1 MSDVAVGIYG
11 IILLLVLFLTGLEMA
26 YCMILVG
33 FLGFTTLMTF
43 QAASSL
49 VVKDFFD
56 NFTTYSYTVIP
67 LFIIMGEFASNS
79 NIAKR
84 LYLGAHRWFGHI
96 PGGLAMTTVAGA
108 TAFKA
113 MCGSTLATVG
123 TFSNLALPE
132 MDRYGYKKELSAGTI
147 ASVSTIGMILPP
159 STVLIIYGLQV
170 EQSIGRLFLAGII
183 PALMISA
190 LFMAVIAGWV
200 SLQPAIAPRA
210 EKSTWKRKVGRNPGR
225 IDRLRHF
232 RRRHRRDDNRLL
244 QPHRGRHDR
253 HGCDISSGSSTGRSQ
268 SRMLIGS
275 FNGALRTSIMV
286 LMLIAGSAIF
296 GHFLAI
302 TEIPMIAAKWA
313 SALPIPGSLVMLLI
327 IAIYLVGGS
336 IMDDLAFMVLAT
348 PIFFPTAV
356 ALGYDPI
363 WFGILICVTLMIG
376 GIIPPVAIYVFIL
389 GNITGIAFQDDLQ
402 GRCPLPLGPHRG
414 PAGSL
419 CFSAGGPGGFAT
431 CSWARGDDR

>member
-1 MSDVAVGIYG
+1 MSEVAIGIYG
-11 IILLLVLFLTGLEMA
+11 VILLLALFLTGLEMA
-26 YCMILVG
+26 YCMMLTG
-33 FLGFTTLMTF
+33 FLGFTFLMSF
-43 QAASSL
+43 SAASSL
-49 VVKDFFD
+49 VIKDFFD

-84 LYLGAHRWFGHI
+84 LYLGAHKWFGHI

-123 TFSNLALPE
+123 TFSNLAMPE

-170 EQSIGRLFLAGII
+170 EQSIGRLFLAGIV
-183 PALMISA
+183 PALMISV

-200 SLQPAIAPRA
+200 SLNPAIAPRA
-210 EKSTWKRKVGRNPGR
+210 EKATWKE
-225 IDRLRHF
+225 RLGVIPEVLVVLVIF
-232 RRRHRRDDNRLL
+232 GIVIGGMITGFFSPTESGTIGTVAIFLLALVRREVN
-244 QPHRGRHDR
+244 
-253 HGCDISSGSSTGRSQ
+253 SS
-268 SRMLIGS
+268 MIIKS
-275 FNGALRTSIMV
+275 FKGALKTSIMV

-296 GHFLAI
+296 GHFLTI
-302 TEIPMIAAKWA
+302 TQIPMITADWA
-313 SALPIPGSLVMLLI
+313 SKLPIPATFVMLLI
-327 IAIYLVGGS
+327 IAIYLIGGS

-356 ALGYDPI
+356 QLGYDPI

-389 GNITGIAFQDDLQ
+389 GNITGIPFKTIYRGVVPFLSALVLALIILFVFPQIATW
-402 GRCPLPLGPHRG
+402 LPNLMMGKG
-414 PAGSL
+414 
-419 CFSAGGPGGFAT
+419 
-431 CSWARGDDR
+431 

>member
-1 MSDVAVGIYG
+1 MSDVSTGIYG
-11 IILLLVLFLTGLEMA
+11 IIVLLALFLTGLEMA

-33 FLGFTTLMTF
+33 FLGFTFLMSF
-43 QAASSL
+43 PAASSL
-49 VVKDFFD
+49 VIKDFFD

-79 NIAKR
+79 DIAKR
-84 LYLGAHRWFGHI
+84 LYLGAHKWFGHI

-123 TFSNLALPE
+123 TFSNLAMPE

-159 STVLIIYGLQV
+159 STVLIIYGLEV
-170 EQSIGRLFLAGII
+170 EQSIGRLFLAGIL

-190 LFMAVIAGWV
+190 LFMAVIYGWV
-200 SLQPAIAPRA
+200 SLRPEIAPRA
-210 EKSTWKRKVGRNPGR
+210 EKATWKERFVVIPEALVVLVIFGVVIGGMITGFFSPTEAGT
-225 IDRLRHF
+225 IGTVAIF
-232 RRRHRRDDNRLL
+232 LL
-244 QPHRGRHDR
+244 ALIRGEVNW
-253 HGCDISSGSSTGRSQ
+253 
-268 SRMLIGS
+268 RMLKGS

-313 SALPIPGSLVMLLI
+313 SALPIPGSLIMLLI
-327 IAIYLVGGS
+327 VAIYLIGGS

-348 PIFFPTAV
+348 PIFFPTAIQ
-356 ALGYDPI
+356 LGYDPI

-389 GNITGIAFQDDLQ
+389 GNITG
-402 GRCPLPLGPHRG
+402 LPFKTIYKGVVPFL
-414 PAGSL
+414 
-419 CFSAGGPGGFAT
+419 SALILALLVLFVFPQVALWLPNLLMGKG
-431 CSWARGDDR
+431 

>member
-1 MSDVAVGIYG
+1 MSEVAVGLYG
-11 IILLLVLFLTGLEMA
+11 VVLLLVLFLTGLEMA
-26 YCMILVG
+26 YCMMLTG
-33 FLGFTTLMTF
+33 FLGFTFLMSF
-43 QAASSL
+43 SAASSL
-49 VVKDFFD
+49 VIKDFFD

-84 LYLGAHRWFGHI
+84 LYLGAHKWFGHI

-123 TFSNLALPE
+123 TFSNLAMPE

-159 STVLIIYGLQV
+159 STVLIIYGLEV
-170 EQSIGRLFLAGII
+170 EQSIGRLFLAGIL
-183 PALMISA
+183 PALMISF

-200 SLQPAIAPRA
+200 SLNPAIAPRA
-210 EKSTWKRKVGRNPGR
+210 ERAPWKERWAVIPDAVIVFIIFGIVIGGMITGFFSPTESGTIGTVAIFLLALIRREVNTSMILKSFK
-225 IDRLRHF
+225 
-232 RRRHRRDDNRLL
+232 
-244 QPHRGRHDR
+244 
-253 HGCDISSGSSTGRSQ
+253 
-268 SRMLIGS
+268 
-275 FNGALRTSIMV
+275 GALKTSIMV

-296 GHFLAI
+296 GHFLTI
-302 TEIPMIAAKWA
+302 TQIPMITAEWA
-313 SALPIPGSLVMLLI
+313 SKLPIPGACVMLLI
-327 IAIYLVGGS
+327 VVVYLVGGS

-356 ALGYDPI
+356 QLGYDPI

-389 GNITGIAFQDDLQ
+389 GNITGIPFKTIYKGVVPFLSALVLALIVLFVFPQIATW
-402 GRCPLPLGPHRG
+402 LPNLMMGKG
-414 PAGSL
+414 
-419 CFSAGGPGGFAT
+419 
-431 CSWARGDDR
+431 

>member
-1 MSDVAVGIYG
+1 MSDVSIGIYA
-11 IILLLVLFLTGLEMA
+11 IIVLLALFLTGLEMA

-33 FLGFTTLMTF
+33 FLGFTFLMTF
-43 QAASSL
+43 PAACDL

-84 LYLGAHRWFGHI
+84 LYEGAHKWFGHI

-123 TFSNLALPE
+123 TFANLAMPE
-132 MDRYGYKKELSAGTI
+132 MDRYGYSKELSAGTV

-159 STVLIIYGLQV
+159 STVLIIYGLEV
-170 EQSIGRLFLAGII
+170 EQSIGRLFIAGIV

-190 LFMAVIAGWV
+190 LFMFVIAGWV
-200 SLQPAIAPRA
+200 MWKPEIAPRA
-210 EKSTWKRKVGRNPGR
+210 ESAPWKERWAVIPEALIIIVIFGIVIGGMITGFFSPTEAGTIGTIAILVLAVVRNEVTGHM
-225 IDRLRHF
+225 IV
-232 RRRHRRDDNRLL
+232 
-244 QPHRGRHDR
+244 
-253 HGCDISSGSSTGRSQ
+253 SS
-268 SRMLIGS
+268 
-275 FNGALRTSIMV
+275 FKGALRTSIMV

-313 SALPIPGSLVMLLI
+313 SSLPVPGYVVMLLI
-327 IAIYLVGGS
+327 VAIYLIGGS

-356 ALGYDPI
+356 QLGYDPI

-376 GIIPPVAIYVFIL
+376 GIIPPIAIYVFIL
-389 GNITGIAFQDDLQ
+389 GNITGLPFKTIYKGVVPFLSALVLALIILFAFPGVALW
-402 GRCPLPLGPHRG
+402 LPNLLMGK
-414 PAGSL
+414 
-419 CFSAGGPGGFAT
+419 GG
-431 CSWARGDDR
+431 

>member
-1 MSDVAVGIYG
+1 MSDVAVGIYS
-11 IILLLVLFLTGLEMA
+11 IIVLLALFLTGLEMA

-33 FLGFTTLMTF
+33 FLGFTFLMTF
-43 QAASSL
+43 PAASNL
-49 VVKDFFD
+49 VIKDFFD

-84 LYLGAHRWFGHI
+84 LYLGAHKWFGHI

-123 TFSNLALPE
+123 TFSNLAMPE

-159 STVLIIYGLQV
+159 STVLIIYGLEV
-170 EQSIGRLFLAGII
+170 EQSIGRLFLAGIM

-200 SLQPAIAPRA
+200 SLKPEIAPRG
-210 EKSTWKRKVGRNPGR
+210 EKAPWKERFAVIPEVLIVLIIFGVVIGGMITGFFSPTEAGT
-225 IDRLRHF
+225 IGTVAIF
-232 RRRHRRDDNRLL
+232 LL
-244 QPHRGRHDR
+244 ALIRGEVNWH
-253 HGCDISSGSSTGRSQ
+253 
-268 SRMLIGS
+268 MLKGS
-275 FNGALRTSIMV
+275 FNGALKTSIMV

-313 SALPIPGSLVMLLI
+313 SSLPIPGSLIMLLI
-327 IAIYLVGGS
+327 VAIYLIGGS

-348 PIFFPTAV
+348 PIFFPTATS
-356 ALGYDPI
+356 LGYDPI

-389 GNITGIAFQDDLQ
+389 GNITG
-402 GRCPLPLGPHRG
+402 LPLKTIYKGVVPF
-414 PAGSL
+414 L
-419 CFSAGGPGGFAT
+419 SALVLALIVLFVFPQVALWLPNLVMGKG
-431 CSWARGDDR
+431 

>member
-1 MSDVAVGIYG
+1 MMSDVSVGIYG
-11 IILLLVLFLTGLEMA
+11 IIILLALFLTGLEMA

-33 FLGFTTLMTF
+33 FLGFTFLMSF
-43 QAASSL
+43 PAASSL
-49 VVKDFFD
+49 VIKDFFD

-67 LFIIMGEFASNS
+67 LFIVMGEFASNS

-84 LYLGAHRWFGHI
+84 LYLGAHKWFGHI

-123 TFSNLALPE
+123 TFSNLAMPE

-159 STVLIIYGLQV
+159 STVLIIYGLEV
-170 EQSIGRLFLAGII
+170 EQSIGRLFLAGIV

-200 SLQPAIAPRA
+200 TMRPEIAPRA
-210 EKSTWKRKVGRNPGR
+210 DKASWKERFVVIPEAMIVAVIFAVVIGGMITGFFSPTEAGT
-225 IDRLRHF
+225 IGTVAIF
-232 RRRHRRDDNRLL
+232 LL
-244 QPHRGRHDR
+244 ALIRGEVTIH
-253 HGCDISSGSSTGRSQ
+253 
-268 SRMLIGS
+268 MLLSS

-313 SALPIPGSLVMLLI
+313 STLPLPGSVIMLLI
-327 IAIYLVGGS
+327 VVIYLVGGS

-356 ALGYDPI
+356 QLGYDPI

-389 GNITGIAFQDDLQ
+389 GNITG
-402 GRCPLPLGPHRG
+402 LPFKTIYKGVVPFL
-414 PAGSL
+414 
-419 CFSAGGPGGFAT
+419 SALVLALLVLFVFPQVAT
-431 CSWARGDDR
+431 WLPTLLMGKG

>member
-11 IILLLVLFLTGLEMA
+11 VMLLLVLFLTGLEMA

-33 FLGFTTLMTF
+33 FLGFTFLMSF
-43 QAASSL
+43 SAASNL
-49 VVKDFFD
+49 VIKDFFD
-56 NFTTYSYTVIP
+56 AFTTYSYSVLP

-84 LYLGAHRWFGHI
+84 LYIGAHKWFGHI

-123 TFSNLALPE
+123 TFSNLAMPE
-132 MDRYGYKKELSAGTI
+132 MDRYGYRKELSAGTI

-159 STVLIIYGLQV
+159 STVLIIYGLEV

-183 PALMISA
+183 PALMIA
-190 LFMAVIAGWV
+190 AFFMLVIGGWV
-200 SLQPAIAPRA
+200 SLRPAIAPKA
-210 EKSTWKRKVGRNPGR
+210 EKATWTERFIAIPDALIILAIFGIVIGGMITGFFSPTESGTIGTVAIFVLALVRREVNPGMIIR
-225 IDRLRHF
+225 SF
-232 RRRHRRDDNRLL
+232 R
-244 QPHRGRHDR
+244 
-253 HGCDISSGSSTGRSQ
+253 
-268 SRMLIGS
+268 
-275 FNGALRTSIMV
+275 GALKTSIMV

-313 SALPIPGSLVMLLI
+313 SSLPVPGWLI
-327 IAIYLVGGS
+327 MVLIVVIYLIGGS

-356 ALGYDPI
+356 ELGYDPI

-376 GIIPPVAIYVFIL
+376 GIIPPIAIYVFIL
-389 GNITGIAFQDDLQ
+389 GNITGIPFKTIYKGVVPFLSALIVALIILFGFPQIATW
-402 GRCPLPLGPHRG
+402 LPNLMMGKG
-414 PAGSL
+414 
-419 CFSAGGPGGFAT
+419 
-431 CSWARGDDR
+431 

>member
-11 IILLLVLFLTGLEMA
+11 IIALLALFLTGLEMA
-26 YCMILVG
+26 YCMILIG
-33 FLGFTTLMTF
+33 FLGFVFLMSF
-43 QAASSL
+43 PAASSL
-49 VVKDFFD
+49 VIKDFFD

-67 LFIIMGEFASNS
+67 LFIIMGEFASHS

-96 PGGLAMTTVAGA
+96 PGGLAMTTVVGA

-170 EQSIGRLFLAGII
+170 EQSIGRLFIAGIV

-190 LFMAVIAGWV
+190 LFMMVIAGWV
-200 SLQPAIAPRA
+200 SIQPAVAPRA
-210 EKSTWKRKVGRNPGR
+210 EKSNWK
-225 IDRLRHF
+225 DRLAVIPDALVVLVVF
-232 RRRHRRDDNRLL
+232 GIVIGGMITGFFSPTEAGTIGTVAIFLLALARREVNA
-244 QPHRGRHDR
+244 
-253 HGCDISSGSSTGRSQ
+253 T
-268 SRMLIGS
+268 MLIGS
-275 FNGALRTSIMV
+275 FKGALRTSIMV

-302 TEIPMIAAKWA
+302 TEIPMITAKWA
-313 SALPIPGSLVMLLI
+313 STLPVPPAVIMLLI
-327 IAIYLVGGS
+327 VVIFLIGGS

-348 PIFFPTAV
+348 PIFFPTATQ
-356 ALGYDPI
+356 LGYDPI

-376 GIIPPVAIYVFIL
+376 GVIPPVAIYVFIL
-389 GNITGIAFQDDLQ
+389 GNITGIPFKTIYKGVFPFLSALIVALVILFLFPQVALW
-402 GRCPLPLGPHRG
+402 LPNLLMG
-414 PAGSL
+414 AG
-419 CFSAGGPGGFAT
+419 
-431 CSWARGDDR
+431 

>member
-1 MSDVAVGIYG
+1 MSDVAIGIYA
-11 IILLLVLFLTGLEMA
+11 IIALLALFLTGLEMA

-33 FLGFTTLMTF
+33 FLGFTFLMTF
-43 QAASSL
+43 SAAASL

-84 LYLGAHRWFGHI
+84 LYQGAHKWFGHI
-96 PGGLAMTTVAGA
+96 PGGLAMTTVVGA

-123 TFSNLALPE
+123 TFSNLAMPE

-170 EQSIGRLFLAGII
+170 EQSIGRLFLAGIV
-183 PALMISA
+183 PALMISF
-190 LFMAVIAGWV
+190 LFMLVIVGWV
-200 SLQPAIAPRA
+200 SIQPAVAPRA
-210 EKSTWKRKVGRNPGR
+210 EKATWKERFAVIPDALVVFIIFGVVIGGMITGFFSPTEAGT
-225 IDRLRHF
+225 IGTVAILVLALI
-232 RRRHRRDDNRLL
+232 RREV
-244 QPHRGRHDR
+244 
-253 HGCDISSGSSTGRSQ
+253 T
-268 SRMLIGS
+268 SRMLVGS
-275 FNGALRTSIMV
+275 FKGALRTSIMV

-313 SALPIPGSLVMLLI
+313 SSLPIPGVLVMLLI
-327 IAIYLVGGS
+327 MAIYLIGGS

-348 PIFFPTAV
+348 PIFFPTAME
-356 ALGYDPI
+356 LGYDPI

-376 GIIPPVAIYVFIL
+376 GVIPPVAIYVFIL
-389 GNITGIAFQDDLQ
+389 GNITGLPFKTIYKGVVPFLSALVVALVILFLFPQIALWLPNLLM
-402 GRCPLPLGPHRG
+402 GRG
-414 PAGSL
+414 
-419 CFSAGGPGGFAT
+419 
-431 CSWARGDDR
+431 

>member
-11 IILLLVLFLTGLEMA
+11 IMVLLALFLTGLEMA
-26 YCMILVG
+26 YCMMLVG
-33 FLGFTTLMTF
+33 FLGFTFLMTF
-43 QAASSL
+43 PAASSL
-49 VVKDFFD
+49 VIKDFFD

-84 LYLGAHRWFGHI
+84 LYLGAHKWFGHI

-123 TFSNLALPE
+123 TFSNLAMPE

-159 STVLIIYGLQV
+159 STVLIIYGLEV

-183 PALMISA
+183 PALMISF

-200 SLQPAIAPRA
+200 TFKPAIAPKA
-210 EKSTWKRKVGRNPGR
+210 EKATWKERFAVIPDAVIVFIVFGVVIGGMITGFFSPTEAGT
-225 IDRLRHF
+225 IGTVAIF
-232 RRRHRRDDNRLL
+232 LL
-244 QPHRGRHDR
+244 ALIRGEVN
-253 HGCDISSGSSTGRSQ
+253 
-268 SRMLIGS
+268 SRMLVGS
-275 FNGALRTSIMV
+275 FKGALKTSIMV
-286 LMLIAGSAIF
+286 LMLIAGSSIF

-313 SALPIPGSLVMLLI
+313 SSLPIPGSLIMVLI
-327 IAIYLVGGS
+327 VAIYLIGGS

-356 ALGYDPI
+356 QLGYDPI

-389 GNITGIAFQDDLQ
+389 GNITG
-402 GRCPLPLGPHRG
+402 LPFKTIYKGVVPFL
-414 PAGSL
+414 
-419 CFSAGGPGGFAT
+419 SALVVALLVLFVFPQVALWLPNLLMGKG
-431 CSWARGDDR
+431 

>member
-11 IILLLVLFLTGLEMA
+11 VILLLALFLTGLEMA

-33 FLGFTTLMTF
+33 FLGFTFLMSF
-43 QAASSL
+43 PAASSL
-49 VVKDFFD
+49 VIKDFFD

-79 NIAKR
+79 NIARR
-84 LYLGAHRWFGHI
+84 LYLGAHKWFGHI

-123 TFSNLALPE
+123 TFSNLAMPE
-132 MDRYGYKKELSAGTI
+132 MDRYGYRKELSAGTI

-170 EQSIGRLFLAGII
+170 EQSIGRLFLAGIV
-183 PALMISA
+183 PALMIA
-190 LFMAVIAGWV
+190 VLFMGVIAGWV
-200 SLQPAIAPRA
+200 SVRPDIAPRA
-210 EKSTWKRKVGRNPGR
+210 EKASWKERFVVIPDALVVFVIFAVVIGGMITGFFSPTEAGT
-225 IDRLRHF
+225 IGTVAIF
-232 RRRHRRDDNRLL
+232 LL
-244 QPHRGRHDR
+244 ALVRGEVN
-253 HGCDISSGSSTGRSQ
+253 G
-268 SRMLIGS
+268 RMLVGS

-313 SALPIPGSLVMLLI
+313 ASLPIPGSLVMVLI
-327 IAIYLVGGS
+327 IAIYLIGGS

-348 PIFFPTAV
+348 PIFFPTAIH
-356 ALGYDPI
+356 LGYDPI

-389 GNITGIAFQDDLQ
+389 GNITG
-402 GRCPLPLGPHRG
+402 LPFKTIYKGVIPFL
-414 PAGSL
+414 
-419 CFSAGGPGGFAT
+419 SALVLALIVLFVFPQVALWLPGLLMGK
-431 CSWARGDDR
+431 G

>member
-11 IILLLVLFLTGLEMA
+11 IILLLFLFLTGLEMA

-33 FLGFTTLMTF
+33 FVGFTCLMTF

-49 VVKDFFD
+49 VIKDFFD

-123 TFSNLALPE
+123 TFSNLAMPE

-159 STVLIIYGLQV
+159 STVLIIYGLEV
-170 EQSIGRLFLAGII
+170 EQSIGRLFLAGIV
-183 PALMISA
+183 PALMISV
-190 LFMAVIAGWV
+190 LFMAVIAAWV
-200 SLQPAIAPRA
+200 TMRPGIAPRA
-210 EKSTWKRKVGRNPGR
+210 EKATWKE
-225 IDRLRHF
+225 RLAVIPEALVVLVIF
-232 RRRHRRDDNRLL
+232 GIVIGGMITGFFSPTEAGTIGTVAIFLLALIRREVAW
-244 QPHRGRHDR
+244 PM
-253 HGCDISSGSSTGRSQ
+253 I
-268 SRMLIGS
+268 IGS
-275 FNGALRTSIMV
+275 FKGALRTSIMV
-286 LMLIAGSAIF
+286 LMLISGSAIF
-296 GHFLAI
+296 GHFLGV
-302 TEIPMIAAKWA
+302 TEIPMITAKWA
-313 SALPIPGSLVMLLI
+313 SALPVPGWVIMVLI
-327 IAIYLVGGS
+327 IVIYLIGGS

-348 PIFFPTAV
+348 PIFFPTAIQ
-356 ALGYDPI
+356 LGYDPI

-389 GNITGIAFQDDLQ
+389 GNITGLPFKTIYKGVVPFLSALVLALLLLFLFPQIALWLPDLMM
-402 GRCPLPLGPHRG
+402 GKG
-414 PAGSL
+414 
-419 CFSAGGPGGFAT
+419 
-431 CSWARGDDR
+431 